1 MANDHKTTGISLL
14 DIVALFDSIMDLN
27 RLIEQVKSY
36 KDITDAQKKDIIR
49 SIIVC
54 RNHIIRELTPGSEPI
69 TESKEVEAGSPQ
81 ITTNNI
87 EIKCNE
93 LINAEGKPM
102 FYMILN
108 NKLLTKI
115 YGGVADN
122 VKINAKNI
130 KLYKGDDEVISFE
143 RFLNITQE
151 ALADALKESGGN

>member
-1 MANDHKTTGISLL
+1 MANDHKTIGISLL
-14 DIVALFDSIMDLN
+14 DIASNQRSIMDLN

-36 KDITDAQKKDIIR
+36 KDMTDAQKKDIIR
-49 SIIVC
+49 SINVC
-54 RNHIIRELTPGSEPI
+54 RNHIIRELTLGSEPI
-69 TESKEVEAGSPQ
+69 TEPKEVEVESQP
-81 ITTNNI
+81 ITTI

-93 LINAEGKPM
+93 LLNVEGKPM

-151 ALADALKESGGN
+151 ALADALKEAEAGN